1 MKHILET
8 DGLFLRIHERTILTS
23 VYMRCDTGQVTG
35 LLGRN
40 GAGKTCLMNII
51 YGRLPA
57 QSRSVRFDGEPL
69 LAAWKQPERVRYAP
83 QFNFVPGN
91 HTLKRVFD
99 DFNVNFERFGR
110 FFPELSPF
118 YHTRFKS
125 LSGGHRRLAEIYVIL
140 CSGSEFIML
149 DEPFSHIMPAHVAT
163 LQQIIQEE
171 KASKGILISDHL
183 YREVG
188 SISDRLYLLED
199 GHLREIP
206 DLAEAGSYIGR
217 AHKP

>member
-83 QFNFVPGN
+83 NSILFLEIIRLNGYST
-91 HTLKRVFD
+91 TL
-99 DFNVNFERFGR
+99 
-110 FFPELSPF
+110 
-118 YHTRFKS
+118 T
-125 LSGGHRRLAEIYVIL
+125 
-140 CSGSEFIML
+140 
-149 DEPFSHIMPAHVAT
+149 
-163 LQQIIQEE
+163 
-171 KASKGILISDHL
+171 
-183 YREVG
+183 
-188 SISDRLYLLED
+188 
-199 GHLREIP
+199 
-206 DLAEAGSYIGR
+206 
-217 AHKP
+217 